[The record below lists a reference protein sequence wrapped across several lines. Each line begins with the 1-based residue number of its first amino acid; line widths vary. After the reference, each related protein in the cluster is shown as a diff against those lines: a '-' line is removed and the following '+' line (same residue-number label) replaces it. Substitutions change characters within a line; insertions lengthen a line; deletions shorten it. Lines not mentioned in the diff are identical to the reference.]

1 APGRTWEEI
10 VTGTKPDASPEEP
23 DRRQGLPNKVTSQLT
38 SKVTTKVTATVSA
51 GKARVEGTPAADLAT
66 DLKDADLIN
75 KAMNFAA
82 LVLMIFF
89 PFIITLASLS
99 PLNHGGAAAV
109 IVRKMGLSG
118 EAAADVEKLFNSQGG
133 DVVVNGWTFMG
144 VVWLVVG
151 GIALSAALEAIYREI
166 WALPSAGL
174 RGFAGQLIWIALLL
188 VSGTVQVL
196 LGDALTGT
204 TVGQICYG
212 VLAFL
217 VLVAFLWV
225 GGRVLLLGRLTWR
238 QMLPTAVFTSI
249 GLTGLGLFSRLFFSA
264 SIVSNDRIYGEIG
277 VVFILLSWLI
287 GIGVVITGGAIVGSW
302 YVARE
307 FSFLRWL
314 RRVLGRSARP
324 NGGDDGPG
332 STDAGTSATA
342 AGSPAPTQP
351 AP

>member
-1 APGRTWEEI
+1 MSDM
-10 VTGTKPDASPEEP
+10 KPDASSGKPG
-23 DRRQGLPNKVTSQLT
+23 RGRGLPSKVT
-38 SKVTTKVTATVSA
+38 SKVTTKVTSTVTA
-51 GKARVEGTPAADLAT
+51 GKSRVEGTPAADLAT

-89 PFIITLASLS
+89 PFVITLSSLS
-99 PLNHGGAAAV
+99 PLNHGGAADV

-118 EAAADVEKLFNSQGG
+118 QAAADVEKLFNTSGG

-144 VVWLVVG
+144 FVWLVIG

-174 RGFAGQLIWIALLL
+174 RGFAGQILWLAVFL
-188 VSGTVQVL
+188 VCATIQTL
-196 LGDALTGT
+196 LGDALTDST
-204 TVGQICYG
+204 IGQVCYA

-217 VLVAFLWV
+217 VLVTFLWV
-225 GGRVLLLGRLTWR
+225 GARVLLLGKLTWH
-238 QMLPTAVFTSI
+238 QLLPTAVFTAI
-249 GLTGLGLFSRLFFSA
+249 GLTGLGFFSKLFFSS
-264 SIVSNDRIYGEIG
+264 SIVSNERIYGSIG
-277 VVFILLSWLI
+277 VVFIILSWLI
-287 GIGVVITGGAIVGSW
+287 GIGVVVTGGAIVGSW

-314 RRVLGRSARP
+314 RRVLGRGSRP
-324 NGGDDGPG
+324 AGQDPAPGGVGTGTDPRNGSDGSNG
-332 STDAGTSATA
+332 SDGTDP
-342 AGSPAPTQP
+342 GSPAPTRQ